1 MSVNAKH
8 IYSTA
13 IKTLLMVSSMSLLMT
28 ACSEDSSDMQED
40 RDVLQIIPFTR
51 PFTDEGQ
58 LQTRADVPYDNITL
72 PEDYL
77 IFRNL
82 YPQASSEYASIH
94 AYLIEKGTTT
104 VNTQGN
110 FVYDYTK
117 EELETDNFITNTGWS
132 SNVRL
137 RAGKEYYVYGFMP
150 ASLTPSA
157 SISSNNGSYENKAVI
172 NINGIDAVTPADVC
186 VVTGVKGFD
195 TPITN
200 PATTGNVELG
210 KFYYK
215 GREKEDG
222 NYIYLLLDHL
232 FACINLEYSVAT
244 QYSYLRKVKL
254 RKVEISAS
262 GETPKK
268 RNLTV
273 TIPGSNSSLYDVVYS
288 VVDVE
293 GTNLSVHPAVVYDK
307 TATVASALDYIPVEG
322 IGRLSV
328 PGYFTPYLNTSFKI
342 TSYYD
347 VYDLQDNPMRTGCK
361 ADNVIQLNTTDPIQR
376 GNSYTVRFVITPT
389 YLYQLSEPDLDNPTI
404 RPHVGS

>member
-1 MSVNAKH
+1 MSLNVKH
-8 IYSTA
+8 IYSSA

-58 LQTRADVPYDNITL
+58 LQTRADAPYDNITL
-72 PEDYL
+72 PTDYL

-94 AYLIEKGTTT
+94 AYLIEKGTTN

-117 EELETDNFITNTGWS
+117 EELYTDNFITNTGWS

-137 RAGKEYYVYGFMP
+137 RAGKEYYLYGFMP

-157 SISSNNGSYENKAVI
+157 SISSNNGSYENKAII
-172 NINGIDAVTPADVC
+172 NINGIDAVTHADVS
-186 VVTGVKGFD
+186 VITGAKGFD
-195 TPITN
+195 TPITD
-200 PATTGNVELG
+200 PSTTGEVELG

-215 GREKEDG
+215 GKEKDK

-232 FACINLEYSVAT
+232 FACINLEYTVDAE
-244 QYSYLRKVKL
+244 YSKWRKIILREVT
-254 RKVEISAS
+254 IAPSDN
-262 GETPKK
+262 TPK

-273 TIPGSNSSLYDVVYS
+273 TINGGSYEVSDTEVTGSISGSANVYN
-288 VVDVE
+288 E
-293 GTNLSVHPAVVYDK
+293 PN
-307 TATVASALDYIPVEG
+307 ATGYIPIEG
-322 IGRLSV
+322 VTPLSV
-328 PGYFTPYLNTSFKI
+328 PGYFTPTLNSAFKI
-342 TSYYD
+342 TSTYD
-347 VYDLQDNPMRTGCK
+347 VYDTENNLVRTGCTAENK
-361 ADNVIQLNTTDPIQR
+361 LQLNVTDPAR
-376 GNSYTVRFVITPT
+376 GNCYTVKFVITPT

-404 RPHVGS
+404 SVGS

>member
-1 MSVNAKH
+1 MSLNVKH
-8 IYSTA
+8 IYSSA

-58 LQTRADVPYDNITL
+58 LQTRADAPYDNITL
-72 PEDYL
+72 PTDYL

-94 AYLIEKGTTT
+94 AYIIEKGTTN

-117 EELETDNFITNTGWS
+117 EELYTDNFITNTGWS
-132 SNVRL
+132 SNVHL
-137 RAGKEYYVYGFMP
+137 RAGKEYYLYGFMP

-157 SISSNNGSYENKAVI
+157 SISSNNGSYENKAII
-172 NINGIDAVTPADVC
+172 NINGIDAVTPADVS
-186 VVTGVKGFD
+186 VITGAKGFD
-195 TPITN
+195 TPITD
-200 PATTGNVELG
+200 PSTTGEVELG

-215 GREKEDG
+215 GKEKDK

-232 FACINLEYSVAT
+232 FACINLEYTVDAE
-244 QYSYLRKVKL
+244 YSKWRKIILREVT
-254 RKVEISAS
+254 IAPSDN
-262 GETPKK
+262 TPK

-273 TIPGSNSSLYDVVYS
+273 TINGGSYEVSDTEVTGSISGSANVYN
-288 VVDVE
+288 E
-293 GTNLSVHPAVVYDK
+293 PN
-307 TATVASALDYIPVEG
+307 ATGYIPIEG
-322 IGRLSV
+322 VTPLSV
-328 PGYFTPYLNTSFKI
+328 PGYFTPTLNSAFKI
-342 TSYYD
+342 TSTYD
-347 VYDLQDNPMRTGCK
+347 VYDTENNPVRVKCTAENK
-361 ADNVIQLNTTDPIQR
+361 LQLNVTDPAR
-376 GNSYTVRFVITPT
+376 GNCYTVKFVITPT

-404 RPHVGS
+404 SVGS

>member
-1 MSVNAKH
+1 MSLNVKH
-8 IYSTA
+8 IYSST

-94 AYLIEKGTTT
+94 AYFIENGTTT
-104 VNTQGN
+104 VNTEGN

-117 EELETDNFITNTGWS
+117 EELDTDNFITNTGWS

-157 SISSNNGSYENKAVI
+157 SISSNNGSYENKAII
-172 NINGIDAVTPADVC
+172 NINGVDAVTPADIC

-195 TPITN
+195 TPITE
-200 PATTGNVELG
+200 TTDGSVELG
-210 KFYYK
+210 NFSYTGK
-215 GREKEDG
+215 EKDK

-232 FACINLEYSVAT
+232 FACINIEYTVDAEYSKWRKII
-244 QYSYLRKVKL
+244 LRKVT
-254 RKVEISAS
+254 IAPSDN
-262 GETPKK
+262 TPK

-273 TIPGSNSSLYDVVYS
+273 TINGGSYEVSDTEVTGSISGSANVYN
-288 VVDVE
+288 E
-293 GTNLSVHPAVVYDK
+293 PN
-307 TATVASALDYIPVEG
+307 ATGYIPVEVTEVTP
-322 IGRLSV
+322 LSV
-328 PGYFTPYLNTSFKI
+328 PGYFTPILNSAFKI
-342 TSYYD
+342 TSTYD
-347 VYDLQDNPMRTGCK
+347 VYDTENNLVRTGCTAENK
-361 ADNVIQLNTTDPIQR
+361 LQLNVTDPAR
-376 GNSYTVRFVITPT
+376 GNCYTVKFVITPT
-389 YLYQLSEPDLDNPTI
+389 YLYQLSEPDLDNPMI
-404 RPHVGS
+404 HVGS